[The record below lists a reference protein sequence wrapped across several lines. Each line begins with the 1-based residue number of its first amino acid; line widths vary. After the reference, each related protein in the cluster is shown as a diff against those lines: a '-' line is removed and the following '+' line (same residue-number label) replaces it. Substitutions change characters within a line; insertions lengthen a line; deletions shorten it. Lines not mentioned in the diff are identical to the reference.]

1 MNHILASKRDRAT
14 AHSEASV
21 CLSVTTPH
29 RKPVG
34 IVVGGWT
41 WVSQQICFFIS
52 VGLRVGRAGGRP
64 PRGAGG
70 RAGPT
75 GGRTS
80 EAKNGSAELHI
91 SSFGC
96 GPIAHPGALVHSI
109 RSLAARSIVLS
120 NPRAHWVSG
129 DRPLRCIRVP
139 IRDAPPPPETRGY
152 VWRGV
157 GRGLVN
163 KHAFFL
169 LLGLRVGRAGG
180 RRPTVEGRAWGGP
193 TGGRASEANMDR
205 HYYRYPLSGADQI
218 TYVVFRGRAILH
230 MTCGGAQL

>member
-1 MNHILASKRDRAT
+1 M
-14 AHSEASV
+14 
-21 CLSVTTPH
+21 C
-29 RKPVG
+29 
-34 IVVGGWT
+34 
-41 WVSQQICFFIS
+41 QQICLFYFGWS
-52 VGLRVGRAGGRP
+52 AGRTGWRAAGHGARAGGR
-64 PRGAGG
+64 
-70 RAGPT
+70 GPT

-80 EAKNGSAELHI
+80 EATNGSAELHI

-180 RRPTVEGRAWGGP
+180 RRPTVEGRACGGP
-193 TGGRASEANMDR
+193 RGGEQVRQTWTGI
-205 HYYRYPLSGADQI
+205 I
-218 TYVVFRGRAILH
+218 TDILFRGRIKLH
-230 MTCGGAQL
+230 MSSFGGGQYYI

>member
-52 VGLRVGRAGGRP
+52 VGLRVGRAGGRQAT
-64 PRGAGG
+64 GDG

-193 TGGRASEANMDR
+193 RGGEQVRQTWTGI
-205 HYYRYPLSGADQI
+205 I
-218 TYVVFRGRAILH
+218 TDILFRGRIKLH
-230 MTCGGAQL
+230 MSSFGGGQYYI

>member
-139 IRDAPPPPETRGY
+139 IRDAPPPTGNPWVCLEGGWTWVGQQTCLFSFAWSAGRTG
-152 VWRGV
+152 WRAAAH
-157 GRGLVN
+157 GRG
-163 KHAFFL
+163 
-169 LLGLRVGRAGG
+169 AG
-180 RRPTVEGRAWGGP
+180 VGGP